1 MMNLYIF
8 LFFCLLHSAATL
20 TSKEIE
26 KKENSIVS
34 ITSDDSLIKAVKVAS
49 ARFKKHKSTGH
60 LLYKKYGISAQD
72 RERTL
77 HFIADVMHEDQRAG
91 RSTSR
96 LQNTAFLEKHFK
108 WISWKPNIEQAD
120 AGRASFPPS
129 VKEELDKKILL
140 TKYAAFKIPGSMYKT
155 DHFSCALYEDRDY
168 QKHVRLTKQEII
180 AGKLDQYIQHYKP
193 LVWVTKKG
201 LEHAL
206 MHGTVIVTM
215 PNKKER
221 ILYAHT
227 HNRYAYESKKPVHQ
241 QKRYWFF
248 REIKNIATMA
258 QHHLVHMLE
267 TKNACFA
274 GDIHNLGMGSL
285 LALNIKNPLNNK
297 HQRALGFLIDT
308 GGAFKNN
315 QYQLDIFL
323 GLCPE
328 ESLFNQQIKSFAENA
343 EAYFLVK
350 K

>member
-1 MMNLYIF
+1 MMNPYIF
-8 LFFCLLHSAATL
+8 LFFCLLYSVATL

-26 KKENSIVS
+26 KKKDIIVS
-34 ITSDDSLIKAVKVAS
+34 ITTDNSLAKAINIAS
-49 ARFKKHKSTGH
+49 ARYKRYKNTG
-60 LLYKKYGISAQD
+60 LLLHKKYGISTQD
-72 RERTL
+72 REKTL
-77 HFIADVMHEDQRAG
+77 HFIADVMREDRLAG
-91 RSTSR
+91 RTVSR

-108 WISWKPNIEQAD
+108 WIAWKPNIEQAD
-120 AGRASFPPS
+120 FSRSSFPPS
-129 VKEELDKKILL
+129 VKEQLDKKILL
-140 TKYAAFKIPGSMYKT
+140 TKYAAFKIPGSPHKT
-155 DHFSCALYEDRDY
+155 EHFSCALYQDRDH

-180 AGKLDQYIQHYKP
+180 AGKLDQHIQHYKP

-215 PNKKER
+215 PDKKER

-227 HNRYAYESKKPVHQ
+227 HNRYAYESKKPVQQ

-248 REIKNIATMA
+248 REIKNIAAMA
-258 QHHLVHMLE
+258 QDHLVHMLE

-285 LALNIKNPLNNK
+285 LALTIKNPLNNK
-297 HQRALGFLIDT
+297 KQRALGFLVDT
-308 GGAFKNN
+308 GGAFQNN
-315 QYQLDIFL
+315 QYQLDMFL
-323 GLCPE
+323 GLCAE
-328 ESLFNQQIKSFAENA
+328 EALFNQQIKSFAENA